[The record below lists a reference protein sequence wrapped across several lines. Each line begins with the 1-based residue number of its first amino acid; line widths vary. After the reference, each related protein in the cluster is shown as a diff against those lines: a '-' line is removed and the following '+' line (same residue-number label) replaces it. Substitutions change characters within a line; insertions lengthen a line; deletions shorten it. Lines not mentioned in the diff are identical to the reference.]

1 MRKTKRIIS
10 KILIILSLMI
20 LNFMVFIN
28 STTAVQL
35 NSANIYAVKDCGSLL
50 KYKGVVVKVTYV
62 EYSNNGMNFPAYCLD
77 KTKPGAEVNPYEVS
91 VSEAIQDV
99 KLWRYIINGYPYKT
113 LNELGVASQEEAFT
127 ATKQAIYC
135 YNHGNDINSYEPIG
149 EAGVRTLNAMHQ
161 IINNA
166 NNSTESQISN
176 VIRINKNIDKWKQ
189 DEREKEYISKRY
201 SVSAETELDTY
212 KITLNGKDG
221 KGLDGIKL
229 VDENNNVKN
238 EFKGNEDFK
247 IMVPIKQTKEKG
259 AFNIEVAAQVKTKA
273 VLYGKAP
280 NSSYQDYAL
289 TAATYEDGKGNAED
303 EYIKNETKIII
314 IKQDVDTKEKLQNV
328 EFELLDE
335 NKNVVYSSLKTDS
348 NGRIEIGNIIPGRY
362 YIKEKNSIDGY
373 EKYEELI
380 AVDTEL
386 NQEIIVTVN
395 NKKEE
400 KPSID
405 ITKTDK
411 EVKQLKKLP
420 ITGM

>member
-229 VDENNNVKN
+229 VDENNNIKN

>member
-1 MRKTKRIIS
+1 MRKTRRIIS
-10 KILIILSLMI
+10 KILIILSLII

-50 KYKGVVVKVTYV
+50 KYKGIVVKVTYV
-62 EYSNNGMNFPAYCLD
+62 EYSNNGMSFPAYCLD

-221 KGLDGIKL
+221 KELDGIKL
-229 VDENNNVKN
+229 VDENNNIKN

-348 NGRIEIGNIIPGRY
+348 NGRIEIGNIVPGRY

-400 KPSID
+400 KPLID
-405 ITKTDK
+405 ITKTEK